1 MEDLSKEQFDN
12 SKQKLQDLDARDE
25 IKKAK
30 ERALNNLETQVI
42 DTREKMYEEI
52 FEKSTTDEE
61 KEKIQAK
68 CSELSDWIDEEV
80 TLETPV
86 DILEAKLKE
95 LTDLTAGLHARVK
108 VRLCTKARLRIK
120 FLNVEVE
127 KACSRGKYVC
137 MAIFY
142 ECQNLMFE
150 RVLQIWF

>member
-108 VRLCTKARLRIK
+108 VRLCTKARLTIK

-142 ECQNLMFE
+142 EYQNLMNV
-150 RVLQIWF
+150 R